1 MIGSQRCYLFT
12 NRTIFCS
19 NHIFFSANENGT
31 VKQNNQSDFKAFLN
45 SPITLQ
51 ENKRQKS
58 HCLANLATLLGSIN
72 IGPDQ
77 NLVPILCDLKMDLT
91 KWQLNLVTDSNRT
104 RAARSLILKSR
115 V

>member
-1 MIGSQRCYLFT
+1 MIGSQRCDLFT
-12 NRTIFCS
+12 NRTSFAI

-51 ENKRQKS
+51 EINYYKLVWQIWQ
-58 HCLANLATLLGSIN
+58 HDLIN

-77 NLVPILCDLKMDLT
+77 NLVPVFRL
-91 KWQLNLVTDSNRT
+91 LNC
-104 RAARSLILKSR
+104 AI
-115 V
+115 